1 MIVGLGNP
9 GEKYQKTRHNTG
21 FMVMDALLRKLN
33 TTLDTSKFKA
43 LYTIYRHKGEKILLV
58 KPLTFMNLS
67 GEAVK
72 ALAAYYEIEN
82 DDILIIHDDLDLP
95 VGKLRLRASGSC
107 GGQNGIRNLID
118 LLGTKDLKRIRVG
131 VGKDK
136 NIDTV
141 DYVLGRVEK
150 EQQEVFAAAIDR
162 ASDAVLFY
170 LDNPDFSLVMN
181 RFNI

>member
-43 LYTIYRHKGEKILLV
+43 LYTIYRHQGEKILLV

-107 GGQNGIRNLID
+107 GGQNGMRNIID